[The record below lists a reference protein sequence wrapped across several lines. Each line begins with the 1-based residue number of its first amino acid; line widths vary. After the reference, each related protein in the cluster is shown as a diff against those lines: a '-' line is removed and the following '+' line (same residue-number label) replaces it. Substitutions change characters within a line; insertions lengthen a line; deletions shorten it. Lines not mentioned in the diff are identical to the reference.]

1 MSEQKTHFL
10 PLQRPDQIEN
20 VLKKINIWC
29 NITLH
34 IGPYKD
40 FKVQSL
46 QRNEKTFELTFTA
59 LSPVVGPCYIRFTID
74 EIIYQIDGELLL
86 QNGGY
91 VFSYKEY
98 SRELK
103 RRILRVE
110 VSEDYPAHF
119 VLEHAAGQKIQ
130 EETKLMDLHTDGF
143 LFSSWNPLSIKAGDL
158 VRGQM
163 RISKFNEVQIAGVV
177 RHCIKKDGRIMAGV
191 EIHHHEFGSEE
202 KMAELMTFFKR
213 DVKNR
218 SPS

>member
-10 PLQRPDQIEN
+10 SFQRPDQIES
-20 VLKKINIWC
+20 VLKKISLWFD
-29 NITLH
+29 ITLH
-34 IGPYKD
+34 LAPFKN

-46 QRNEKTFELTFTA
+46 QLHEKTFELTFTA
-59 LSPVVGPCYIRFTID
+59 LSPIVGPCYIRFTID

-91 VFSYKEY
+91 VFTYKEF

-103 RRILRVE
+103 RRMLRVE

-119 VLEHAAGQKIQ
+119 ILEHVAGQKAQ
-130 EETKLMDLHTDGF
+130 DETKVMDLHSDGF
-143 LFSSWNPLSIKAGDL
+143 LFATWNALSIKAGDL

-163 RISKFNEVQIAGVV
+163 RVSKFNKVPIAGVV
-177 RHCIKKDGRIMAGV
+177 RHCIKKDGRIIAGV

-202 KMAELMTFFKR
+202 KMIELMELYKR

-218 SPS
+218 GPS

>member
-10 PLQRPDQIEN
+10 ALKRPDQIES
-20 VLKKINIWC
+20 VFKKINAWC
-29 NITLH
+29 DIILH
-34 IGPYKD
+34 LAPFKT

-46 QRNEKTFELTFTA
+46 KRQEKTLEITFTA
-59 LSPVVGPCYIRFTID
+59 LNPVVGPCYIRFTID
-74 EIIYQIDGELLL
+74 EIIHQIDGELIL

-91 VFSYKEY
+91 VFNYKEF

-103 RRILRVE
+103 RRNLRIE
-110 VSEDYPAHF
+110 ISEDYPAHF
-119 VLEHAAGQKIQ
+119 ILENAAGQKIQ
-130 EETKLMDLHTDGF
+130 DETKVMDIHTDGF

-177 RHCIKKDGRIMAGV
+177 RHCLKKDGRIMAGV

-202 KMAELMTFFKR
+202 KMAELITLFKR
-213 DVKNR
+213 DVQNR